1 MNTTPHTTPLT
12 PPSDTPHSVPLS
24 VGQEAMKV
32 AWQIDPRQ
40 WTNIIPVPLA
50 VDGDLDPGRLRHA
63 VDRLGTAFPHLR
75 GHVTGGP
82 GSHRLDW
89 GDAPPIPVTEITS
102 DLARDEAVRLAWRA
116 PFDLHTGPLARV
128 QLLTGPDWQVLLLT
142 LHHIVADG
150 ASVLLLL
157 EALRQAY
164 AGKPIDVPDD
174 PRALQA
180 HALRSV
186 RLAEHTDG
194 ERHRAYWAA
203 ELGTGIT
210 PLTLPATPADP
221 PRPTMLSDV
230 LPDDL
235 VSGLRHRAKTSGV
248 SYVTTLMAGYY
259 ALLRRHTGASDVLS
273 FLPFH
278 GRTLEETRQQ
288 VGYFVNLLPVRARVS
303 AADTYTDVMRRLR
316 ERVKS
321 ALAHGDLPLPTIMRS
336 AGLVGPQA
344 RELTHRSIFQYWHA
358 GLRDGLDV
366 MDLRLD
372 APGSHAVL
380 SLQDIESTAGFTLA
394 VMVREDS
401 AGTHVLWKDPFGA
414 LGEPLLKALAT
425 DYQDILWT
433 VADDPDT
440 PVAEILANPASGAGS
455 GSGPADH
462 AHTDDDAL
470 ATMIGLWQDVLGI
483 DDVRP
488 QDSFFELGGH
498 SLLAESLIIEVSR
511 RFGREVD
518 LSVLFS
524 LPRLAEFTAHV
535 VGPRP

>member
-1 MNTTPHTTPLT
+1 MNT
-12 PPSDTPHSVPLS
+12 TPHSVPLS

-32 AWQIDPRQ
+32 AWQIDPQQ
-40 WTNIIPVPLA
+40 WTNIIPVPLS

-63 VDRLGTAFPHLR
+63 IDTLGTTFPQLR
-75 GHVTGGP
+75 GRVTGGP
-82 GSHRLDW
+82 GNHRLEW

-102 DLARDEAVRLAWRA
+102 PLARDEAVRRAWQT
-116 PFDLHTGPLARV
+116 PFDLRTGPLARV
-128 QLLTGPDWQVLLLT
+128 QLLTGPDWRVLLLT
-142 LHHIVADG
+142 LHHLVADG

-164 AGKPIDVPDD
+164 AGEPVDVPDD
-174 PRALQA
+174 PHVLRA
-180 HALRSV
+180 HALRSA
-186 RLAEHTDG
+186 RLAQDTDG
-194 ERHRAYWAA
+194 ERHRAHWAA

-210 PLTLPATPADP
+210 PLTLPAAPADP
-221 PRPTMLSDV
+221 PRPTMLGDV

-235 VSGLRHRAKTSGV
+235 VAGLRHRAAASGV

-259 ALLRRHTGASDVLS
+259 ALLRRHSGTSDVLS

-288 VGYFVNLLPVRARVS
+288 VGYFVNLLPVRARID
-303 AADTYTDVMRRLR
+303 AADTYTDVMHRLR
-316 ERVKS
+316 GQVKS

-358 GLRDGLDV
+358 GLRDGVDV
-366 MDLRLD
+366 MNLRLD
-372 APGSHAVL
+372 TAGSHAVL
-380 SLQDIESTAGFTLA
+380 TLQDIESTAGFTLA

-401 AGTHVLWKDPFGA
+401 AGTHVLWKDPVGA

-433 VADDPDT
+433 VAEDPGT
-440 PVAEILANPASGAGS
+440 PVAEILASPATGAGP
-455 GSGPADH
+455 GTGPADPVH
-462 AHTDDDAL
+462 RDDDSVAV
-470 ATMIGLWQDVLGI
+470 MIGLWEDVLGI

-488 QDSFFELGGH
+488 DDSFFELGGH

-524 LPRLAEFTAHV
+524 SPRLAEFTAHV